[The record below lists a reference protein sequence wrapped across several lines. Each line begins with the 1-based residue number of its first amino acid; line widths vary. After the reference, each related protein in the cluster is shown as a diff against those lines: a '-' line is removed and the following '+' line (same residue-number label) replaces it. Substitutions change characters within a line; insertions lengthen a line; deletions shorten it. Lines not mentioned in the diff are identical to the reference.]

1 MKSPNPLYHLYISLI
16 KSLIRVVAGLYFVLN
31 DIFLG
36 GVLIIA
42 AEVLGVLEEIF

>member
-1 MKSPNPLYHLYISLI
+1 MKSPSPIHHLYISLI
-16 KSLIRVVAGLYFVLN
+16 KSVIRVAAGLYFVVN

-36 GVLIIA
+36 GVLLIA